1 MDRLTALR
9 VFVAIVERG
18 SLSAGAEQLEMS
30 RAMASRYLA
39 ELETW
44 MGARLLHRTTRRQSL
59 TAQGE
64 EALQKARAMLAL
76 GEEMEQ
82 LASLQQEAP
91 RGQLRLTSSYSL
103 ADAFLVSAA
112 NDYLRRWPELPS
124 IFCWWIEP

>member
-30 RAMASRYLA
+30 RAMASRYLT

-82 LASLQQEAP
+82 LASLQ
-91 RGQLRLTSSYSL
+91 
-103 ADAFLVSAA
+103 
-112 NDYLRRWPELPS
+112 
-124 IFCWWIEP
+124 